1 MNGTGSRR
9 KFLKGSAALAAGAL
23 LSSPASLLR
32 GCPAQPGSSMKFGL
46 VTYLWGQDWDLPTLI
61 KNCTASKVLG
71 VELRTTH
78 AHKVEPSLNAA
89 ERKEVKKRFA
99 DSPVT
104 MVGIGSNERYDNPN
118 PAVVAK
124 AVEATK
130 AFIKLS
136 HDVGGT
142 GVKVKPDRFHQG
154 VEKEKTIEQI
164 GKALNQLGEYAEGW
178 GQEIR
183 LEVHGQCS
191 QLPTIRKIMDVAQ
204 NKNVGVCW
212 NSNGQDLQ
220 GKGLV
225 HNFDLVKK
233 RFGATAHVRELED
246 KNYPYEKLMELFVK
260 MDYAGWVMLEARG
273 KPRDRVAALNQQLK
287 LFNSMVA
294 NGRKALGK
302 KG

>member
-89 ERKEVKKRFA
+89 QRTEVKKRFA

-233 RFGATAHVRELED
+233 RFGATAHVRELQD
-246 KNYPYEKLMELFVK
+246 KAYPYEKLMELFVR
-260 MDYAGWVMLEARG
+260 MDYSGWVMLEARG
-273 KPRDRVAALNQQLK
+273 KPRDRVAALGQQLG

-294 NGRKALGK
+294 KAQKSIGK

>member
-89 ERKEVKKRFA
+89 QRTEVKKRFA

-142 GVKVKPDRFHQG
+142 GVKVKPDRFHKG

-164 GKALNQLGEYAEGW
+164 GKALNQLGEYADGW

-260 MDYAGWVMLEARG
+260 MDYAGWVMLDARG
-273 KPRDRVAALNQQLK
+273 KPRDRVAALSQQLE

>member
-1 MNGTGSRR
+1 
-9 KFLKGSAALAAGAL
+9 
-23 LSSPASLLR
+23 
-32 GCPAQPGSSMKFGL
+32 
-46 VTYLWGQDWDLPTLI
+46 
-61 KNCTASKVLG
+61 
-71 VELRTTH
+71 
-78 AHKVEPSLNAA
+78 
-89 ERKEVKKRFA
+89 
-99 DSPVT
+99 
-104 MVGIGSNERYDNPN
+104 
-118 PAVVAK
+118 AK

-142 GVKVKPDRFHQG
+142 GVKVKPDRFHKG

-164 GKALNQLGEYAEGW
+164 GKALNQLGEYADGW

-273 KPRDRVAALNQQLK
+273 KPRDRVAALSQQLK

>member
-1 MNGTGSRR
+1 MNLTGSRR
-9 KFLKGSAALAAGAL
+9 TFLKGSAAAAAATL
-23 LSSPASLLR
+23 LGSPADLLQ
-32 GCPAQPGSSMKFGL
+32 GQLPAPGSAMKFGL

-61 KNCTASKVLG
+61 KNCTTSKVLG

-78 AHKVEPSLNAA
+78 AHKVEPSLNAD

-124 AVEATK
+124 AIEATK
-130 AFIKLS
+130 TFIKLS

-142 GVKVKPDRFHQG
+142 GVKVKPDRFHKG

-183 LEVHGQCS
+183 LEVHGQCA
-191 QLPTIRKIMDVAQ
+191 QLPTIRKIMDAAQ
-204 NKNVGVCW
+204 NKNVAVCW

-220 GKGLV
+220 GKGLE

-246 KNYPYEKLMELFVK
+246 KNYPYEKLMELFVR
-260 MDYAGWVMLEARG
+260 MDYSGWVLLEARG
-273 KPRDRVAALNQQLK
+273 RPKDRVAALAQQLK

-294 NGRKALGK
+294 KGQKTIGK

>member
-164 GKALNQLGEYAEGW
+164 GRALNQLGEYAEGW

-273 KPRDRVAALNQQLK
+273 KPRDRVAALSQQLK

>member
-164 GKALNQLGEYAEGW
+164 GKALNQLGEYADGW

-273 KPRDRVAALNQQLK
+273 KPRDRVAALSQQLK

>member
-1 MNGTGSRR
+1 MKLTGSRR
-9 KFLKGSAALAAGAL
+9 TFLKGSAAAAAATL
-23 LSSPASLLR
+23 LGSPADLLQ
-32 GCPAQPGSSMKFGL
+32 GKLPAPGSAMKFGL

-61 KNCTASKVLG
+61 KNCAASKVLG

-89 ERKEVKKRFA
+89 QRTEVKKRFA

-142 GVKVKPDRFHQG
+142 GVKVKPDRFHKG
-154 VEKEKTIEQI
+154 VEQEKTIEQI
-164 GKALNQLGEYAEGW
+164 GKALNQLGEYADGW

-246 KNYPYEKLMELFVK
+246 KNYPYEKLMELFVR
-260 MDYAGWVMLEARG
+260 MDYSGWVMLEARG
-273 KPRDRVAALNQQLK
+273 KPKDRVAALAQQVK

-294 NGRKALGK
+294 KGQKAIGK

>member
-32 GCPAQPGSSMKFGL
+32 GCPTQPGSSMKFGL

-273 KPRDRVAALNQQLK
+273 KPRDRVAALSQQLK

>member
-1 MNGTGSRR
+1 MKLTGSRR
-9 KFLKGSAALAAGAL
+9 TFLKGSAAAAAATL
-23 LSSPASLLR
+23 LGSPADLLQ
-32 GCPAQPGSSMKFGL
+32 GKLPAPGSAMKFGL

-61 KNCTASKVLG
+61 KNCTESKVLG

-89 ERKEVKKRFA
+89 QRTEVKKRFA

-104 MVGIGSNERYDNPN
+104 MVGIGSNERYDNPS

-142 GVKVKPDRFHQG
+142 GVKVKPDRFHKG

-164 GKALNQLGEYAEGW
+164 GKALNQLGEYADGW

-246 KNYPYEKLMELFVK
+246 KNYPYEKLMELFVR
-260 MDYAGWVMLEARG
+260 MDYSGWVMLEARG
-273 KPRDRVAALNQQLK
+273 KPKDRVAALGQQLK

-294 NGRKALGK
+294 KGQKTIGK